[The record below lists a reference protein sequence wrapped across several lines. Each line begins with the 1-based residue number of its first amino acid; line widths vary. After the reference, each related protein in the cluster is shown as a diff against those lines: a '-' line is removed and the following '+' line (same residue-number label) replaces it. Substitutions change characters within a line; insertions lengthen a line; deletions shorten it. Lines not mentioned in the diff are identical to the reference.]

1 MDRISNK
8 RCLIFQEVLWWLVK
22 LRDVGDTEES
32 WSLSGNT
39 EKGRMVLEWLCS
51 GVMGHER
58 ILVT

>member
-8 RCLIFQEVLWWLVK
+8 RCLSFQEVLWWLVK

-39 EKGRMVLEWLCS
+39 EKGRMVLEWLFS
-51 GVMGHER
+51 GVTGHER